1 MPSDLAGLDGAAFG
15 LANNRSISPSITR
28 GMTDNRPARASYV
41 DCNSLMLQIVER
53 RSTPDTNSDTAY
65 GAVLAPAM
73 NPTDESQDAILKGLE
88 DTVQVGVGLFQGT

>member
-1 MPSDLAGLDGAAFG
+1 MPLDLAGLDGAAFG

-28 GMTDNRPARASYV
+28 DNRPARASYV

-53 RSTPDTNSDTAY
+53 RSTPDTDSDTAY